1 MRLRPTGWLWLGVLL
16 ATLALPGRARADREE
31 RARQI
36 YTEGEKAYQAN
47 DYQKAYD
54 DFKQAYILSQQPALL
69 YDVAA
74 ALQGLG
80 RPHDAAEA
88 LRTYLK
94 QVPKDPDRPAIEKR
108 IAGLEDAQQLLDSE
122 KKRPSSVPGP
132 TAVPPAALAPTVP
145 AAALSS
151 AVSRVEAREKRKR
164 TIAIVATVVSVAL
177 AGAAVGLAV
186 GLAPHSIEPPTKS
199 DLGPVMST
207 P

>member
-1 MRLRPTGWLWLGVLL
+1 VLL
-16 ATLALPGRARADREE
+16 ATLALPGRARADREQ

-69 YDVAA
+69 YDVAS

-80 RPHDAAEA
+80 RPHEAAEA

-94 QVPKDPDRPAIEKR
+94 QVPSDPDRPAIEKR
-108 IAGLEDAQQLLDSE
+108 IAGLEDAQRLLDAE
-122 KKRPSSVPGP
+122 KSRPPATPAVAP
-132 TAVPPAALAPTVP
+132 AVPPAALAPTVP
-145 AAALSS
+145 AAALSA
-151 AVSRVEAREKRKR
+151 AVSKVEAREKRKR

-186 GLAPHSIEPPTKS
+186 GLTQHSVEPPTKS